1 MNRPPTNRPGT
12 HSLTSRIH
20 RMLFRRL
27 AVASLVIAA
36 SLGLAVLIYERSRV
50 SDSVLAQGRRGA
62 ERFLVRHDHLFNDP
76 DHLDGAAIAAA
87 FRDYSANRDP
97 LAAGRYVY
105 LAVFTTDGRL
115 VIDGFDRQA
124 VLPEEIRREAAAIRG
139 DQAPVGA
146 GGQEVVVVD
155 GRPWLRVA
163 IPMISR
169 TGGPVGSLKG
179 IFAFSE
185 AAIADFRL
193 RGVRAMA
200 GVVLVV
206 LLTAALIYP
215 IVRRL
220 LRRVTDYSV
229 QLLDANLA
237 TLATLGSAVAQRD
250 SDTNA
255 HNYRVTLYSVR
266 LAEEAGLPPPTVRT
280 LIKGAFLHD
289 VGKIGIPDRILLK
302 PGRLDDAEFTIMK
315 THVEHGRDIVSRSSW
330 LQDAL
335 DVVCAHHEQVGGR
348 GYPRGLTGED
358 IPITARIFA
367 IADVFDALTSRRPYK
382 EPWPFEKAMAA
393 LAEGKGTHFDPEL
406 VDTFGRIAR
415 PLYDRWGGTD
425 DVPEAELKIIMDDY
439 FNVRLD
445 SFDS

>member
-1 MNRPPTNRPGT
+1 
-12 HSLTSRIH
+12 
-20 RMLFRRL
+20 MLFRRL

-36 SLGLAVLIYERSRV
+36 GLGLAVLIYERSRV

-87 FRDYSANRDP
+87 FRDYSSNRDP

-124 VLPEEIRREAAAIRG
+124 VLPEEIRREAAAIRD

-163 IPMISR
+163 IPLISR
-169 TGGPVGSLKG
+169 TGDPVGSLNG
-179 IFAFSE
+179 IFAFSD

-206 LLTAALIYP
+206 LLTAAVVYP

-220 LRRVTDYSV
+220 TGRVTEFSIR
-229 QLLDANLA
+229 LLDANLE
-237 TLATLGSAVAQRD
+237 TLALLGSAIAKRD

-255 HNYRVTLYSVR
+255 HNFRVTIYSVR
-266 LAEEAGLPPPTVRT
+266 LAEAAGLPPPIIRS

-289 VGKIGIPDRILLK
+289 VGKIGVPDRILLK
-302 PGRLDDAEFTIMK
+302 PGKLDDAEFTIMK
-315 THVEHGRDIVSRSSW
+315 THVEHGREIVSRSRW
-330 LQDAL
+330 LEDAL
-335 DVVCAHHEQVGGR
+335 DVVYAHHEQMEGR
-348 GYPRGLTGED
+348 GYPRGLAGSD
-358 IPITARIFA
+358 IPVTARIFA

-382 EPWPFEKAMAA
+382 EPWPFEKAMEI
-393 LAEGKGTHFDPEL
+393 LAEGRGTHFDSAL
-406 VDTFGRIAR
+406 LDAFGRIAR
-415 PLYDRWGGTD
+415 PLYDRFGNSD
-425 DVPEAELKIIMDDY
+425 EVPDAELKAIVQFY
-439 FNVRLD
+439 FDERMD